1 MVINTWILSEA
12 LFHPLFSTDYWCTVI
27 DAWLLQKVV
36 VTGVVW
42 PEKVAA
48 LHSCS
53 LCWDDGCGPWLGA
66 CMVFLSPL
74 LYQTLHVE
82 FKTTDLQNKVL
93 IIFYKN
99 SIRMYQC
106 FKPLAIISKRLP
118 NSHWLR

>member
-66 CMVFLSPL
+66 CMVFCL
-74 LYQTLHVE
+74 LCCIRHYML
-82 FKTTDLQNKVL
+82 
-93 IIFYKN
+93 N
-99 SIRMYQC
+99 S
-106 FKPLAIISKRLP
+106 KPRICKIKF
-118 NSHWLR
+118 